1 MNPENKPTV
10 CCRCGASAVVKSTG
24 VDRTIPYRTLPA
36 LPLPSDLVIACCKR
50 CKTLFPEQSGP
61 DELRLRLQALYVES
75 LQSRIRTALAVL
87 KQSIS
92 QRRLELLLGVS
103 QGYLSRLKAGAG
115 NPSSELVLLLALLS
129 LDPEKQLA
137 NLQQFWALHDSS
149 WHPSAPTMVAA
160 PNREIRRRITK
171 SGERSRASIPPAELL
186 VLHRECK
193 GQTERTAEKLKV
205 SRDYAYFLIR
215 QARQTIRQQRQECP

>member
-1 MNPENKPTV
+1 MNPQNKPTV

-36 LPLPSDLVIACCKR
+36 LPLPWDLVIACCKR
-50 CKTLFPEQSGP
+50 CKSLFPEQSAP

-129 LDPEKQLA
+129 LDPARHLA
-137 NLQQFWALHDSS
+137 TLQQFWALDDGS
-149 WHPSAPTMVAA
+149 WHPDAPEMA
-160 PNREIRRRITK
+160 NREIRRRKTK

-186 VLHRECK
+186 ALHSECK
-193 GQTERTAEKLKV
+193 CQTELTAEKLQV

-215 QARQTIRQQRQECP
+215 QARQAIRQQRQECP

>member
-1 MNPENKPTV
+1 MNRENKPTV

-36 LPLPSDLVIACCKR
+36 LPLPWDLVIACCKR
-50 CKTLFPEQSGP
+50 CKSLFPEQSEP
-61 DELRLRLQALYVES
+61 DELRLRLQALYVKL

-87 KQSIS
+87 NQSIS

-129 LDPEKQLA
+129 MDPEKRLA
-137 NLQQFWALHDSS
+137 DLRQFWALDDRS
-149 WHPSAPTMVAA
+149 WHPDAPEMA
-160 PNREIRRRITK
+160 NREIRRRTTK
-171 SGERSRASIPPAELL
+171 SGERSRASIPPDEILA
-186 VLHRECK
+186 LHAECK
-193 GQTERTAEKLKV
+193 GQTELTAKKLQV
-205 SRDYAYFLIR
+205 SRDYAYYLIR
-215 QARQTIRQQRQECP
+215 QARQAILQQREECP

>member
-1 MNPENKPTV
+1 MNPQNKPTV

-24 VDRTIPYRTLPA
+24 VNRTIPYRTLPA

-50 CKTLFPEQSGP
+50 CKCLFPEQSEP

-75 LQSRIRTALAVL
+75 LQNRIRTALAVL

-137 NLQQFWALHDSS
+137 NLQLFWALHDSS

-193 GQTERTAEKLKV
+193 GQTALTAEKLQV

-215 QARQTIRQQRQECP
+215 QARQAIRQQRQECP

>member
-1 MNPENKPTV
+1 MNRENKPTV
-10 CCRCGASAVVKSTG
+10 CCRCGANAVVKSRG

-36 LPLPSDLVIACCKR
+36 LPVPSDLVIACCKR
-50 CKTLFPEQSGP
+50 CKSLFPEQSAP

-87 KQSIS
+87 KQRIS

-160 PNREIRRRITK
+160 PNREIRRRTTR
-171 SGERSRASIPPAELL
+171 SGERSRASIPPLELL
-186 VLHRECK
+186 ELHRECK
-193 GQTERTAEKLKV
+193 GQTELTAEKLQV

-215 QARQTIRQQRQECP
+215 QARLAIRQQRQECP